1 MASFH
6 WYVGSLS
13 LGVFFLSLVGIFD
26 RLLYPLNGYVNTF
39 FGYGIVVVLTL
50 IFLSLTGKIKNLKLK
65 NKKKELFL
73 LALGQLGSAAF
84 TLQAYLLIDFA
95 TVGLLLYSAPLWI
108 ILFSVITKEEK
119 LTLKLIIPLILGMVG
134 VVLVLNPDA
143 IINQTKNLTGLL
155 LALLAGISYA
165 VSFIYARR
173 IKDEYETS
181 SIVFWGHLIGTI
193 VLLPV
198 VLSSPLAIQKVSLLY
213 FLGIGLSWAI
223 GYAFFY
229 YALKFIKAHLAS
241 LIALTEPIFVAIWGY
256 LFFNEPIST
265 FTFVG
270 GIILLI
276 NVYFINQQMK

>member
-13 LGVFFLSLVGIFD
+13 LGVFLLSLVGIFD
-26 RLLYPLNGYVNTF
+26 RLLYPINGYVNTF
-39 FGYGIVVVLTL
+39 FGYIIVVILTL
-50 IFLSLTGKIKNLKLK
+50 LFIVITGKINNFQLK

-108 ILFSVITKEEK
+108 ILFYVITKEEK
-119 LTLKLIIPLILGMVG
+119 ITWKLIIPLILGIIG
-134 VVLVLNPDA
+134 VVLVLNPTA
-143 IINQTKNLTGLL
+143 IINQTKSLLGLF
-155 LALLAGISYA
+155 LALLAGIFYA
-165 VSFIYARR
+165 LSFIYARR

-181 SIVFWGHLIGTI
+181 SIVFWSHLIGVI

-198 VLSSPLAIQKVSLLY
+198 VLGATFVIQKISLLY

-229 YALKFIKAHLAS
+229 YSLKFIKAHVAS
-241 LIALTEPIFVAIWGY
+241 LIALTEPLFVVMWGY
-256 LFFNEPIST
+256 LFFKEPIST
-265 FTFVG
+265 FTLIG
-270 GIILLI
+270 GVVLLT
-276 NVYFINQQMK
+276 NVYVINKQMK